1 MRSLNYNL
9 LARNAL
15 PIKDKEVLEF
25 IKNTDSNNFFSK
37 SLENTKILEQ
47 FNTYYFQWI
56 QKSKLNKLRGIKKFK
71 HVAFV
76 HGTSQS
82 FDFFY
87 AENKSKRF
95 RCFKGDFFYH
105 VISWKRNNSKFA
117 YLDDGKIKKNDAV
130 VISIPFSDNGY
141 IHNMTNDILEQCDKL
156 GVPVLID
163 LAYYNLV
170 RELNFNINR
179 PCIST
184 ITFSL
189 SKGYYPLD
197 KLRIGIRCKKEF
209 TDDPIDVFNSYDMFN
224 KAGAALGLKIMKKFS
239 PDYNQ
244 EKYGEK
250 QIEICDKFGLEPSKS
265 VIFGLGDKKY
275 SEYNRGSYTNRVCI
289 SKLLVKSY
297 L

>member
-1 MRSLNYNL
+1 MEKKYNKL

-15 PIKDKEVLEF
+15 PIKDKEILKF
-25 IKNTDSNNFFSK
+25 IQKTDKNNFFSK
-37 SLENTKILEQ
+37 SLTNSKIREQ
-47 FNTYYFQWI
+47 FINYYFKWI
-56 QKSKLNKLRGIKKFK
+56 QKSKLNKLNGIKKFK
-71 HVAFV
+71 HISFV

-87 AENKSKRF
+87 AENKSRRL

-105 VISWKRNNSKFA
+105 AISWERNNFKFS

-130 VISIPFSDNGY
+130 IISIPFSDNGY
-141 IHNMTNDILEQCDKL
+141 LHKLTNDILEQCDSL
-156 GVPVLID
+156 NVPVMID

-170 RELNFNINR
+170 RDLNFDLNR
-179 PCIST
+179 PSIKS

-209 TDDPIDVFNSYDMFN
+209 TDDPVDVFNSFDMFN
-224 KAGAALGLKIMKKFS
+224 KAGAALGLKIMQNFS

-244 EKYGEK
+244 IKYGEK
-250 QIEICDKFGLEPSKS
+250 QIEVCEKFNLEPSKC

-275 SEYNRGSYTNRVCI
+275 SKFNRGSYSNRVCL
-289 SKLLVKSY
+289 SNLLIK
-297 L
+297 